1 VIEELSRFF
10 APAYVREEVERLRGW
25 QQQLQLDTSFG
36 RVMNSPTWISG
47 VSIQNKTVDAEKL
60 NVKQLQAITAKTG
73 SLTVTG
79 VNAAG
84 QDDPSL
90 GQILVAANPNQP
102 NQNSITIRAT
112 AATGQIAGI
121 RLRNA
126 SGAATTEFR
135 LDGSAQIGAGATA
148 VTVDQNGVVSI
159 PAGALAGGLVIT
171 NVGGGRIGGIYELYQ
186 SAGSTRIVL
195 DRDQGIAAFGAGD
208 PATNWNTSRFWLR
221 LDGSAKFTGG
231 IQIDSTTGQLQWLM
245 DTTNG
250 FRLRNT
256 SQGVDLFAVD
266 TTGTLRIRRGVIG
279 SSGSP
284 GSGARVEIDDTGVKG
299 FGTSGATFALR
310 TDGSGFIKA
319 GASSTDAI
327 VWNNTGVTINAS
339 TITVN
344 DLYVNQVKGGVIGG
358 TYEVPTTQSIVWQKH
373 SSGVPVSFVTG
384 GALRVESPLNQILI
398 RNSVR
403 DGAGNQTQMAG
414 LLFSAGWDSTPPN
427 NPRAWIQLVS
437 GTSDSSYSGVAL
449 IYMRGLSFGTSDI
462 YLQAT
467 YLSAAVSELVIHGTS
482 SGTFLSANNMPFT
495 IRTGTTARITM
506 NATGTSIHNASGTE
520 RIRAA
525 DRTYIYGAIQNDQVA
540 ESGISGTLPAARKAL
555 AFYNGA
561 GQLRYIPVY
570 TAINPWAI

>member
-1 VIEELSRFF
+1 
-10 APAYVREEVERLRGW
+10 
-25 QQQLQLDTSFG
+25 
-36 RVMNSPTWISG
+36 MNSPTWISG

-126 SGAATTEFR
+126 AGTATTEFR

-279 SSGSP
+279 STGSP

-344 DLYVNQVKGGVIGG
+344 DLYVSQVKSGTIGG
-358 TYEVPTTQSIVWQKH
+358 TYDVPSDKAIVWQKH
-373 SSGVPVSFVTG
+373 SPSGVPISFVTE
-384 GALRVESPLNQILI
+384 GALRIEAPSNQVII

-403 DGAGNQTQMAG
+403 DSAGNQTNVTG
-414 LLFSAGWDSTPPN
+414 LRFSANWTGTPPSG
-427 NPRAWIQLVS
+427 PEAYIQFI
-437 GTSDSSYSGVAL
+437 SGV
-449 IYMRGLSFGTSDI
+449 SDTNFSIPARI
-462 YLQAT
+462 YLGGSG
-467 YLSAAVSELVIHGTS
+467 SASGYIYFDAASIWMQTS
-482 SGTFLSANNMPFT
+482 MFYITGLGGSTFIDGLQQPFT
-495 IRTGTTARITM
+495 IRATGGIRITM
-506 NATGTSIHNASGTE
+506 NTTGTSIHNASGTE

-525 DRTYIYGAIQNDQVA
+525 DRTYIFGAIQNDQVA
-540 ESGISGTLPAARKAL
+540 ESGISGTLPAPRKAL

-570 TAINPWAI
+570 TSANPWTQ